1 LPLGRSFLDCI
12 LKAIDQQE
20 ETMNNNM
27 TRRQWAVATGSTLLA
42 GAAGAQDFPNKPIRI
57 VVPQAP
63 GGGTDILA
71 RNLAARM
78 TELLKQGVVV
88 ENRTGAGSL
97 VGTEFVARAPADGY
111 TLLMGGIFNM
121 VMNKALVKNLSYS
134 PENDFVSL
142 GFVSA
147 YPFVLLMRPDLPISN
162 LAELAAYA
170 KARPG
175 KMSYGSGGMGTLQHV
190 WGAIL
195 TSSLGLDMIHVPFK
209 GAAPAHQEMMAGR
222 LDIMFDNISAAK
234 PHIQAGRL
242 KGLVV
247 SSAQRSTQLPNSPT
261 VNETGLT
268 RFEGESW
275 FGVFAPAATPA
286 PVVARLRE
294 TLAGINREAEFLAR
308 VERDGGRMLNIA
320 PAQQQTF
327 LREEIDRWVGSVSRY
342 KVSAD

>member
-1 LPLGRSFLDCI
+1 MMKTS
-12 LKAIDQQE
+12 
-20 ETMNNNM
+20 M
-27 TRRQWAVATGSTLLA
+27 TRRQWAVATGSALLT

-147 YPFVLLMRPDLPISN
+147 YPFVLLMRSDLPVSN
-162 LAELAAYA
+162 LAELVAYA

-247 SSAQRSTQLPNSPT
+247 SSAQRSAQLPNIPT

>member
-1 LPLGRSFLDCI
+1 
-12 LKAIDQQE
+12 
-20 ETMNNNM
+20 MNANM
-27 TRRQWAVATGSTLLA
+27 TRRQWAVATGGALLA

-147 YPFVLLMRPDLPISN
+147 YPFVLLMRPDLPVSN

-175 KMSYGSGGMGTLQHV
+175 KLSYGSGGMGTLQHV

-209 GAAPAHQEMMAGR
+209 GAAPAHQEMTAGR

-247 SSAQRSTQLPNSPT
+247 SSAQRSAQLPSIPT

-294 TLAGINREAEFLAR
+294 TLAAINREAEFLAR

>member
-1 LPLGRSFLDCI
+1 M
-12 LKAIDQQE
+12 KIDIA
-20 ETMNNNM
+20 
-27 TRRQWAVATGSTLLA
+27 RRHLVLAAA
-42 GAAGAQDFPNKPIRI
+42 GAALTRTAWAQDFPSKPMRI

-142 GFVSA
+142 GYVSA
-147 YPFVLLMRPDLPISN
+147 YPFVLLMRSDLPVNS
-162 LAELAAYA
+162 LAELVTYA

-175 KMSYGSGGMGTLQHV
+175 KLTYGSGGMGTLQHV

-195 TSSLGLDMIHVPFK
+195 TSSLGLDMVHVPFK
-209 GAAPAHQEMMAGR
+209 GAAPAHQEMMGGR
-222 LDIMFDNISAAK
+222 LDIMFDNISAAR

-247 SSAQRSTQLPNSPT
+247 SSAQRSAALPNLPT

-294 TLAGINREAEFLAR
+294 TLASINREAEFVAR
-308 VERDGGRMLNIA
+308 VERDGGRMLNVL

-327 LREEIDRWVGSVSRY
+327 LREEIERWVGAAQRY
-342 KVSAD
+342 KVTAD

>member
-1 LPLGRSFLDCI
+1 MSSSFS
-12 LKAIDQQE
+12 
-20 ETMNNNM
+20 
-27 TRRQWAVATGSTLLA
+27 RRQFVLTAASCA
-42 GAAGAQDFPNKPIRI
+42 GASALPAWAQEFPNKPIRI

-71 RNLAARM
+71 RSLAARL
-78 TELLKQGVVV
+78 TDLLKQGVTV

-97 VGTEFVARAPADGY
+97 IGTELVARAPADGY

-121 VMNKALVKNLSYS
+121 VMNKALIKNLSYS

-142 GFVSA
+142 GYVSA
-147 YPFVLLMRPDLPISN
+147 YPFVLLTRADLPVTN

-175 KMSYGSGGMGTLQHV
+175 KMTYGSGGLGTLQHV

-195 TSSLGLDMIHVPFK
+195 TSSLGLDMVHVPFR

-222 LDIMFDNISAAK
+222 VDIMFDNISAAK

-247 SSAQRSTQLPNSPT
+247 SSAQRSPQFPNMPT
-261 VNETGLT
+261 VNESGLT
-268 RFEGESW
+268 AFEGESW

-294 TLAGINREAEFLAR
+294 ALASINREQEFVAR
-308 VERDGGRMLNIA
+308 VERDGGRLLNIP
-320 PAQQQTF
+320 PAQQQGF
-327 LREEIDRWVGSVSRY
+327 LRDEIERWVGAVNRY
-342 KVSAD
+342 KVSAE

>member
-1 LPLGRSFLDCI
+1 MTSRL
-12 LKAIDQQE
+12 
-20 ETMNNNM
+20 
-27 TRRQWAVATGSTLLA
+27 TRRHMVIATSALLT
-42 GAAGAQDFPNKPIRI
+42 GLPAAAQDFPSKPLRI
-57 VVPQAP
+57 VVPQAA

-71 RNLAARM
+71 RNLAVRL
-78 TELLKQGVVV
+78 TDLLKQGVVV

-97 VGTEFVARAPADGY
+97 IGTEFVARAPADGH

-142 GFVSA
+142 GYVSA
-147 YPFVLLMRPDLPISN
+147 YPFVLLTRPDLPVNS

-175 KMSYGSGGMGTLQHV
+175 KLSYGSGGMGTLQHV
-190 WGAIL
+190 WGAVL
-195 TSSLGLDMIHVPFK
+195 TSSLGLDMVHVPFK

-222 LDIMFDNISAAK
+222 VDIMFDNISAAK
-234 PHIQAGRL
+234 PHIQANRL

-247 SSAQRSTQLPNSPT
+247 SSAQRSAQLPNLPT
-261 VNETGLT
+261 VTETGLVS
-268 RFEGESW
+268 FEGESW

-294 TLAGINREAEFLAR
+294 TLAAINRETEFVAR
-308 VERDGGRMLNIA
+308 VERDGGRMLNVA
-320 PAQQQTF
+320 PAQQEAF
-327 LREEIDRWVGSVSRY
+327 LRNEIERWVGAVNRY
-342 KVSAD
+342 KVTAD

>member
-1 LPLGRSFLDCI
+1 MTSHL
-12 LKAIDQQE
+12 
-20 ETMNNNM
+20 
-27 TRRQWAVATGSTLLA
+27 TRRQMVIAASALMTGLP
-42 GAAGAQDFPNKPIRI
+42 AAAQDFPSKPIRI
-57 VVPQAP
+57 VVPQAA

-71 RNLAARM
+71 RNLAVRL

-97 VGTEFVARAPADGY
+97 IGTDFVARAPADGH

-121 VMNKALVKNLSYS
+121 VMNKALIKNLSYS

-142 GFVSA
+142 GYVSA
-147 YPFVLLMRPDLPISN
+147 YPFVLLTRPDLPVNS

-175 KMSYGSGGMGTLQHV
+175 KLSYGSGGMGTLQHV
-190 WGAIL
+190 WGAVL
-195 TSSLGLDMIHVPFK
+195 TSSLGLDMVHVPFK

-234 PHIQAGRL
+234 PHIQANRL

-247 SSAQRSTQLPNSPT
+247 SSAQRSAQLPNLPT
-261 VNETGLT
+261 VTETGLVS
-268 RFEGESW
+268 FEGESW

-294 TLAGINREAEFLAR
+294 TLAAINRETEFVAR
-308 VERDGGRMLNIA
+308 VERDGGRMLNVA
-320 PAQQQTF
+320 PAQQEAF
-327 LREEIDRWVGSVSRY
+327 LRNEIERWVGAVNRY
-342 KVSAD
+342 KVTAD

>member
-1 LPLGRSFLDCI
+1 MTSHL
-12 LKAIDQQE
+12 
-20 ETMNNNM
+20 
-27 TRRQWAVATGSTLLA
+27 TRRHMVIATSALLT
-42 GAAGAQDFPNKPIRI
+42 GLPAAAQDFPSKPLRI

-71 RNLAARM
+71 RNLAVRL

-97 VGTEFVARAPADGY
+97 IGTEFVARAPADGH

-121 VMNKALVKNLSYS
+121 VMNKALIKNLSYS

-142 GFVSA
+142 GYVSA
-147 YPFVLLMRPDLPISN
+147 YPFVLLTRPDLPVNS

-175 KMSYGSGGMGTLQHV
+175 KLSYGSGGMGTLQHV
-190 WGAIL
+190 WGAVL
-195 TSSLGLDMIHVPFK
+195 TNSLGLDMVHVPFK

-234 PHIQAGRL
+234 PHIQANRL

-247 SSAQRSTQLPNSPT
+247 SSAQRSAQLPNLPT
-261 VNETGLT
+261 VTETGLVS
-268 RFEGESW
+268 FEGESW

-294 TLAGINREAEFLAR
+294 TLAAINRETEFVAR
-308 VERDGGRMLNIA
+308 VERDGGRMLNVA
-320 PAQQQTF
+320 AAQQEAF
-327 LREEIDRWVGSVSRY
+327 LRNEIERWVGAVNRY
-342 KVSAD
+342 KVTAD

>member
-1 LPLGRSFLDCI
+1 MTSHL
-12 LKAIDQQE
+12 
-20 ETMNNNM
+20 
-27 TRRQWAVATGSTLLA
+27 TRRQMVIATSALLT
-42 GAAGAQDFPNKPIRI
+42 GLPAAAQDFPSKPLRI

-71 RNLAARM
+71 RNLAVRL

-97 VGTEFVARAPADGY
+97 IGTEFVARAPADGH

-121 VMNKALVKNLSYS
+121 VMNKALIKNLSYS

-142 GFVSA
+142 GYVSA
-147 YPFVLLMRPDLPISN
+147 YPFVLLTRPDLPVNS

-175 KMSYGSGGMGTLQHV
+175 KLSYGSGGMGTLQHV
-190 WGAIL
+190 WGAVL
-195 TSSLGLDMIHVPFK
+195 TNSLGLDMVHVPFK

-234 PHIQAGRL
+234 PHIQANRL

-247 SSAQRSTQLPNSPT
+247 SSAQRSAQLPNLPT
-261 VNETGLT
+261 VTETGLVS
-268 RFEGESW
+268 FEGESW

-286 PVVARLRE
+286 PVVARLRD
-294 TLAGINREAEFLAR
+294 TLAAINRETEFVAR
-308 VERDGGRMLNIA
+308 VERDGGRMLNVA
-320 PAQQQTF
+320 PAQQEAF
-327 LREEIDRWVGSVSRY
+327 LRNEIERWVGAVNRY
-342 KVSAD
+342 KVTAD